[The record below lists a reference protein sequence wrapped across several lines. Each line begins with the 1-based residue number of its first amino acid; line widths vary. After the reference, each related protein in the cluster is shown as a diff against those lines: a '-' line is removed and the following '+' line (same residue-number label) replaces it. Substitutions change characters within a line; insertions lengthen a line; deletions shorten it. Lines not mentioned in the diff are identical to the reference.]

1 MALIAR
7 VQQPVTTAPTAPPAA
22 GRPVAAGRVV
32 ASDRGQ
38 VEEINTSGSISF
50 DNTALIF
57 QEQEQALANNENQNR
72 RDSRPRAENP
82 GSFNAPTELFA
93 SLLEI
98 NERGEKGE
106 NDKQFKSGSG
116 DFKRAIA
123 VYEDTV
129 RVIAGNIE
137 KLGSSLSLIL

>member
-7 VQQPVTTAPTAPPAA
+7 VQQPVATAPTAPTA
-22 GRPVAAGRVV
+22 GRTVASVRGN

-57 QEQEQALANNENQNR
+57 QEQERALADNTNQDRRNN
-72 RDSRPRAENP
+72 RPRAENP
-82 GSFNAPTELFA
+82 GSFNAPTDLFV

-98 NERGEKGE
+98 NERGEKSDTG
-106 NDKQFKSGSG
+106 NGFKGGPG
-116 DFKRAIA
+116 DFKKAIA

-129 RVIAGNIE
+129 RVITGSFE

>member
-7 VQQPVTTAPTAPPAA
+7 VQQPVVTAPTG
-22 GRPVAAGRVV
+22 GRSVTAVRAV

-50 DNTALIF
+50 DNTALSF
-57 QEQEQALANNENQNR
+57 QERDQLLANNNNENQQR
-72 RDSRPRAENP
+72 RNSRPQAENP
-82 GSFNAPTELFA
+82 GGFNAPTELFA

-98 NERGEKGE
+98 NERGEKSNTG
-106 NDKQFKSGSG
+106 NKFKGGPG
-116 DFKRAIA
+116 DLKKAIA
-123 VYEDTV
+123 IYEDTV
-129 RVIAGNIE
+129 RVIAGNIQ